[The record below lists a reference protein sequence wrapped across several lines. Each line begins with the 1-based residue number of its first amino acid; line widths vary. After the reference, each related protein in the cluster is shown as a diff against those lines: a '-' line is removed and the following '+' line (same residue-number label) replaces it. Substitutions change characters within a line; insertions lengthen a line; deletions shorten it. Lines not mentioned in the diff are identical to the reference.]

1 MQKNYYVYCHTN
13 KINNKKYI
21 GITIQNPERRWR
33 ANGQGYKGQSFYNA
47 IKKYGWDAFIHEII
61 ASELTEIEA
70 KLLEQ
75 QLIEKFKT
83 TNSKYGYNTSIGGE
97 SNLKYDSVEAREEA
111 IAETKRKSAQ
121 KRYADPAKLP
131 AIKASQKKYKD
142 IRKLDPIKHKA
153 DLQAARISGKKCNEK
168 VKEIRQCLRDLYNQN
183 PILFSVED
191 YELAF
196 KFKADKK
203 SYICSS
209 TKKLQAI
216 LDRITKNN

>member
-21 GITIQNPERRWR
+21 GITVQNPERRWR
-33 ANGQGYKGQSFYNA
+33 SKGQGYRGQAFYNA

-75 QLIEKFKT
+75 QLIAKFKT
-83 TNSKYGYNTSIGGE
+83 ANSKYGYNTTIGGE
-97 SNLKYDSVEAREEA
+97 SNLKYASNEAREEA

-121 KRYADPAKLP
+121 KRYADPTKLP

-142 IRKLDPIKHKA
+142 IRKLDPIKHEA
-153 DLQAARISGKKCNEK
+153 DLQAARLAGKKCQEK
-168 VKEIRQCLRDLYNQN
+168 VKEIRKRLRDLYNQN
-183 PILFSVED
+183 PTLFSIED
-191 YELAF
+191 YEIAF
-196 KFKADKK
+196 KFKEDKK
-203 SYICSS
+203 SYICVSI
-209 TKKLQAI
+209 KKLQSI